1 MRYLIY
7 IFMLV
12 LPLVF
17 ISCGGNNPIK
27 NGIPDKLIIGVYSGD
42 NPVQTKAKNIAFQ
55 KYLEKE
61 LGLPVEFIYT
71 TDYTS
76 LIEGIQRKKLH
87 IAQLSPFAYVLATR
101 KKCLVPLVTIGL
113 DNQPSTY
120 HSCIISSS
128 KSTIKT
134 MEDLRKQVH
143 TLSLCFA
150 DPASA
155 SGHLIPRAYLKS
167 IGLEPDSN
175 FKQVVFAG
183 SHAAAVMSVVSG
195 KIDIGCTTNDLM
207 LNKLVEQGAIKK
219 DDYNILWISDG
230 IVNDVISASLD
241 LSPDFRAKIAKA
253 YLAVNKKDSI
263 AFSGS
268 IFRLYKDTRLMQFI
282 PAQDS
287 MYTTVRNIAETI
299 KELKLIQ

>member
-1 MRYLIY
+1 MRYFIY
-7 IFMLV
+7 SFMLI
-12 LPLVF
+12 LPLAF
-17 ISCGGNNPIK
+17 MACGSNNTIK
-27 NGIPDKLIIGVYSGD
+27 NGVPNKLIIGVYSGD
-42 NPVQTKAKNIAFQ
+42 NPVETKLKNIAFQ

-61 LGLPVEFIYT
+61 LGMPVEFIFT

-87 IAQLSPFAYVLATR
+87 VAQLSPFAYVLANR

-113 DNQPSTY
+113 DNQPTTY

-143 TLSLCFA
+143 NLSLCFA

-167 IGLEPDSN
+167 IGLEADSN

-183 SHAAAVMSVVSG
+183 SHAAAVMSVIAG
-195 KIDIGCTTNDLM
+195 KIDIGCTTNDLI
-207 LNKLVEQGAIKK
+207 LNKLVDQGAIKK
-219 DDYNILWISDG
+219 EDYNILWISDG

-241 LSPDFRAKIAKA
+241 LSPTFRDKITKA
-253 YLAVNKKDSI
+253 YLEVNKKDSI
-263 AFSGS
+263 AFNGS
-268 IFRLYKDTRLMQFI
+268 IFRLYKNTRQMQFI
-282 PAQDS
+282 RVQDS
-287 MYTTVRNIAETI
+287 MYNTVRKIAETI
-299 KELKLIQ
+299 KELKLVE